1 MDSNLS
7 TRSNDTRIPKLR
19 VSQECLGDSDMD
31 LWEPPFER
39 WLRLADSLLGNLP
52 PVRPCAPHKN

>member
-7 TRSNDTRIPKLR
+7 ARFSDNRIPKLP
-19 VSQECLGDSDMD
+19 VSQERLTDSDMD

-52 PVRPCAPHKN
+52 PARPCAPHKN

>member
-7 TRSNDTRIPKLR
+7 TRCSDTRIPKLP
-19 VSQECLGDSDMD
+19 VSPERFADSDMD

>member
-7 TRSNDTRIPKLR
+7 TRCSNPRIPKLP
-19 VSQECLGDSDMD
+19 VSPERLTDSDTD